1 MMHIEQL
8 YQHFRKEEQPFIQQ
22 VADWI
27 EQVEMQY
34 APVLTY
40 YLDPREQYIMNTMVA
55 SSDIQVMFYS
65 AIPQAERQRAIL
77 YPEYFIPEK
86 DDFEEA
92 IYQIDYVHQFGT
104 LHHHQVLGTLMSKG
118 IRREVLGDIITDGIH
133 YQLAVSQSM
142 GDYLA
147 IQVDKIGRKPVRL
160 KEIETG
166 HLLQPVDESRHESTT
181 IASFRLDNV
190 VANVYNIP
198 RQHAKQLVQNGR
210 VKVNFAII
218 NRPDFQL
225 ACDDIVSVRGYGR
238 FRITKIGS
246 KTRKDRYHIDFSVLR
261 K

>member
-1 MMHIEQL
+1 MKVEQL
-8 YQHFRKEEQPFIQQ
+8 YQHFRREEQPFIQQ
-22 VADWI
+22 VANWI

-40 YLDPREQYIMNTMVA
+40 YLDPRERYIMETMV
-55 SSDIQVMFYS
+55 SSTELKVQSYS
-65 AIPQAERQRAIL
+65 ALPCAERQRALL
-77 YPEYFIPEK
+77 YPDYFVPEAE
-86 DDFEEA
+86 DFEEQ
-92 IYQIDYVHQFGT
+92 IYQIDYAHQFGT
-104 LHHHQVLGTLMSKG
+104 IKHHQILGAIMHCG
-118 IRREVLGDIITDGIH
+118 IRREVLGDIITDGVH
-133 YQLAVSQSM
+133 YQFAVTESM

-147 IQVDKIGRKPVRL
+147 MQVTQIGRKTVHL
-160 KEIETG
+160 KKIINNQI
-166 HLLQPVDESRHESTT
+166 LQPIDESQRESTT

-210 VKVNFAII
+210 VKVNFSPM
-218 NRPDFQL
+218 NRSDFQL
-225 ACDDIVSVRGYGR
+225 ACDDIVSIRGYGR